1 MTQRSSFFVVALAC
15 AAVAA
20 LLVAPSAFSQAV
32 AVAEIQGQVLDPTG
46 SAIPGA
52 TVKAIQTDTQYTRTT
67 TADADGGYVL
77 PNLPLGPYRLEVTA
91 QGFKTYAQTDILL
104 QVGNN
109 VQINASLQVGAIS
122 ENIEV
127 KSQASMVETKDNAV
141 SQRSEERR
149 VGKECRSRWSPYH

>member
-1 MTQRSSFFVVALAC
+1 MTRPYRFFAVALAC
-15 AAVAA
+15 VAAA
-20 LLVAPSAFSQAV
+20 LLVAPLAFGQAV
-32 AVAEIQGQVLDPTG
+32 AVAEIHGQVLDPSG

-77 PNLPLGPYRLEVTA
+77 PNLPLGPYRLEVTG
-91 QGFKTYAQTDILL
+91 QGFKTSVQTGILL

-109 VQINASLQVGAIS
+109 VQINASLQVGTVS

-127 KSQASMVETKDNAV
+127 KSQASMV
-141 SQRSEERR
+141 
-149 VGKECRSRWSPYH
+149 